1 MISYKIYFIRH
12 GLTEGNEEGRY
23 IGSTDLPLSE
33 EGQKALQKLQEDCEY
48 PDIQKVYTSPLQ
60 RCLDTAEVL
69 YPDRMIHVVPNL
81 REYDFGRFE
90 GKSIEELKNDPDFV
104 QWAQG
109 GMKMVPEGAEDMKAF
124 IARCEEGLDEVVAD
138 MMKNHVREAAVIT
151 HGGVMMNLLSMFGYP
166 KREPLYW
173 TVENGHG
180 YTALLNTQLWQRD
193 HVFEVFDP
201 LPYQKDD
208 FSEPVGYGIFDLE
221 EDDSPAE

>member
-1 MISYKIYFIRH
+1 MISYKIYLIRH
-12 GLTEGNEEGRY
+12 GATAGNEDGRY

-33 EGQKALQKLQEDCEY
+33 DGRKALEKLQEECEY
-48 PDIQKVYTSPLQ
+48 PDVQKVYASPLQ

-69 YPDRMIHVVPNL
+69 YPDRMLHVVPNL

-90 GKSIEELKNDPDFV
+90 GKSIEELKGDPDFV

-109 GMKMVPEGAEDMKAF
+109 GMKMVPKGAEDMQAF
-124 IARCEEGLDEVVAD
+124 IRRCEEGLDEVVAD
-138 MMKNHVREAAVIT
+138 MMKNHIREAAVIT

-173 TVENGHG
+173 AVENGHG

-193 HVFEVFDP
+193 HLFEVFDP

-208 FSEPVGYGIFDLE
+208 FSEPVGYGIFEVEKESCDNQ
-221 EDDSPAE
+221 